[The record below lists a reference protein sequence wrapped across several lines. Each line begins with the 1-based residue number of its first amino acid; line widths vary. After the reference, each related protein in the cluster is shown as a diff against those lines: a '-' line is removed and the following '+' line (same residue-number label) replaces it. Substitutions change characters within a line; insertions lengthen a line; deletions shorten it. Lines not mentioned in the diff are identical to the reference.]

1 MKTELMLT
9 AASGKQFQV
18 LLLAN
23 GDAYGLDD
31 CLTVAGGALVEFN
44 PIVRDKAHCCGFR
57 YYVKTI
63 LSGATTG
70 LCLAGDMREY
80 DIDAHSMA
88 VARQWLGNEIRNQ
101 SIEV

>member
-1 MKTELMLT
+1 MKTQMILT
-9 AASGKQFQV
+9 AASGKRFQV

-31 CLTVAGGALVEFN
+31 CLRVEGGALVEFN
-44 PIVRDKAHCCGFR
+44 PIVGDKAHCCGFR

-88 VARQWLGNEIRNQ
+88 AARQWLGNEIRNQ
-101 SIEV
+101 SIKV